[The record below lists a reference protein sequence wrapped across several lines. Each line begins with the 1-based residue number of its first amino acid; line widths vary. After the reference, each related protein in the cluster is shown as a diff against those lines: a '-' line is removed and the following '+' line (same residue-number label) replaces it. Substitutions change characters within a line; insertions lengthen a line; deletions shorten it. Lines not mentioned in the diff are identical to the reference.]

1 MSAVSIERRARFLS
15 YFTVIYN
22 TLEGLVAV
30 IAGIISGSP
39 ALQGFGFDSFIE
51 SLSGGIMI
59 WRFRKRESASESDIA
74 RIEKRA
80 IHLVAYAFF
89 VLGTYV
95 LYESISKLV
104 ERDPPEPSLIGIAIA
119 IISLIVMPILYRA
132 KKTTAEKLSSRSLI
146 ADSRQTLICMF
157 LSLALLAG
165 LTLHYWAGLWWADPA
180 AGALIAL
187 LIFREGYRTHK
198 EGALC
203 AC

>member
-1 MSAVSIERRARFLS
+1 MRTAPLERRARLLS

-22 TLEGLVAV
+22 ILEGLVSV

-59 WRFRKRESASESDIA
+59 WRFRQRDGVSEIEME
-74 RIEKRA
+74 RIEKHA

-89 VLGTYV
+89 VLGAYV
-95 LYESISKLV
+95 LYESLTKLV
-104 ERDPPEPSLIGIAIA
+104 AHEAPEPGLIGIAIA
-119 IISLIVMPILYRA
+119 IISLIVMPVLYLA
-132 KKTTAEKLSSRSLI
+132 KKKTGEKLSSRSLV
-146 ADSRQTLICMF
+146 ADSKQTLMCMF

-165 LTLHYWAGLWWADPA
+165 QTLHYWAGLWWADPA
-180 AGALIAL
+180 AGVLIAL
-187 LIFREGYRTHK
+187 LIFREAYKTYQ